1 MADVTVGS
9 VRKKLLYV
17 VRMGGVNRRE
27 TLADISEQIDPTY
40 THVVAGGFA
49 CGGARLHKDLFGYD
63 ATTGRGDFHKI
74 DASGNIIRVASHT
87 DFARWNTHVVVGNF
101 ASSGYDDLML
111 YEPASGFV
119 LTYQVNS
126 GGSKQL
132 AGVGVTRKT
141 WTHLV
146 SGRFGSPSWTDLFCY
161 DAAAG
166 LGEFYT
172 TDGTGALQLA
182 AQYDNLRKGC
192 SQVVVGD
199 YDASRGC
206 DDILFYDPTEGVA
219 EFYLVDKLGKM
230 SLTKSYS
237 GWRKTWSLIA
247 ASQAF
252 AQWGGL
258 LLYDAAA
265 KEIELMSNAAS
276 ATPKSWANRA
286 GTLPSTWTQVVVGRL
301 DIGSSS
307 VDGAFYA
314 GRNAVKDAVAADDGT
329 GRRDI
334 YSFDG
339 QQLNLVSSVSGIA
352 KWTSFVP
359 GTFGG
364 PVPGQDL
371 LCYDAE
377 TGNAETWAIGADG
390 AATVLSVFI
399 GSFPAGCAQVAGGK
413 FSNSGNTTLAF
424 YEPATGT
431 IRLYGVV
438 GSRALR
444 LRNVSGWSTTWQ
456 ALLSGNTALDSW
468 HDLMGLDPAA
478 DQATILT
485 TDGHGALTVVKEE
498 QGLAPWTHVIAAQF
512 AGGGF
517 IDQFFYDAPSGS
529 TLLRISRGAAGDVH
543 MTPRRE
549 GMRTTWSLLAP
560 VMLDAPNNGH
570 GMLFY
575 EASSGRI
582 EIHKPN
588 VYGQLS
594 LESRREGAP
603 TDWRQITAL
612 DTPGGGT
619 LLVCYKP
626 PS

>member
-1 MADVTVGS
+1 MADVVVGS
-9 VRKKLLYV
+9 VRSRLFHISRFTGNL
-17 VRMGGVNRRE
+17 NRRE
-27 TLADISEQIDPTY
+27 TVADISKQIDPTY

-49 CGGARLHKDLFGYD
+49 CGSAGQQKDLFGYD

-74 DASGNIIRVASHT
+74 DGAGSIIRVASHT
-87 DFARWNTHVVVGNF
+87 DFAKWNTHVVVGNF

-126 GGSKQL
+126 GGWKQL
-132 AGVGVTRKT
+132 AGMGVTRKT

-146 SGRFGSPSWTDLFCY
+146 SGRFGSASWTDLFCY

-172 TDGTGALQLA
+172 TDGSGALQLA
-182 AQYDNLRKGC
+182 SRYENLRKGC
-192 SQVVVGD
+192 SQVVVGN

-206 DDILFYDPTEGVA
+206 DDIFFYDPTEGVA

-247 ASQAF
+247 SSQAF

-286 GTLPSTWTQVVVGRL
+286 GDLPSTWTQVVVGRL
-301 DIGSSS
+301 DNGSS
-307 VDGAFYA
+307 VDGAYYE

-339 QQLNLVSSVSGIA
+339 KQLNLVSSANGIA
-352 KWTSFVP
+352 KWTTFVP

-371 LCYDAE
+371 LCYDSE
-377 TGNAETWAIGADG
+377 TGNAEIWAIGADG
-390 AATVLSVFI
+390 TVTVMGVFI
-399 GSFPAGCAQVAGGK
+399 GSFPAGCTQVAGGK
-413 FSNSGNTTLAF
+413 FTNSNNTALAF
-424 YEPATGT
+424 YEPAAGW
-431 IRLYGVV
+431 IRLYAVV
-438 GSRALR
+438 RSRVVH
-444 LRNVSGWSTTWQ
+444 LRNVGGWSTTWQ

-485 TDGHGALTVVKEE
+485 TDGHGALTTVKEVT
-498 QGLAPWTHVIAAQF
+498 GLAPWTHVITAQF

-517 IDQFFYDAPSGS
+517 VDQFFYDAPTGS
-529 TLLRISRGAAGDVH
+529 TLLRISLGAAGNAQ

-549 GMRTTWSLLAP
+549 GIRTTWSLLAP

-603 TDWRQITAL
+603 TDWKQITAL
-612 DTPGGGT
+612 DTPSGGT

-626 PS
+626 PK